1 MARPTRK
8 GLAYFPKDVDFYQDE
23 KIVDLALKYGPL
35 GLTVFDVLLTLVY
48 REGYYLELPLSKVG
62 QMIVRTVGESWFRK
76 TGMSATDLS
85 VEVILYCAEI
95 GLINAPLVKQNVI
108 TSVAIQTRY
117 AAVTRRNKVNLT
129 KYWLLDNRKVDE
141 ALESAPKNGVSVTE
155 TRVSDAETPVSV
167 AETPQS
173 KVNKRKENIST
184 VSAGVSVTETPEFST
199 VSTGTDTDDDTDGKV
214 GFILAEYRRILPS
227 LPPPVRNAK
236 LMVNLFRTD
245 RPLSDYTAVFERAA
259 ASRFLSEPKDGWQCN
274 IGWLT
279 DPANMDKV
287 LAGKYD
293 DYKKPRSRKEN
304 QTIGD
309 ADSGFDTEEFFQAAL
324 RRGMKG
330 MKNDGEPESQ

>member
-1 MARPTRK
+1 MARPARK

-95 GLINAPLVKQNVI
+95 GLINAPLVRQNVI

-155 TRVSDAETPVSV
+155 TRVSVAETPVSA
-167 AETPQS
+167 AEMPQS
-173 KVNKRKENIST
+173 KVNKRKENVST
-184 VSAGVSVTETPEFST
+184 VSAGVSVTETPELST
-199 VSTGTDTDDDTDGKV
+199 VSTGTDDTDGKA
-214 GFILAEYRRILPS
+214 GYIIEEYRRLLPS
-227 LPPPVRNAK
+227 LPPPEKDAK
-236 LMVNLFRTD
+236 LMVNLFKAN
-245 RPLSDYTAVFERAA
+245 RPLADYTAVFERAA
-259 ASRFLSEPKDGWQCN
+259 SSRFLSEPKSGWRCT

-279 DPANMDKV
+279 DPVNMDKV